1 VACVAVALVG
11 LPLSAA
17 DDAKKEGQTV
27 YPVAVFPFQER
38 GRDVESLGSKV
49 SDLLFAN
56 LVVNPDMCLVERE
69 DLEKLLSEQEL
80 NISGLVNPAQATQV
94 GQLTGAKVIITGS
107 VLQVGDKLYVVAKII
122 GTETSRV
129 LGASVKG
136 ELEDDLDG
144 MIEGLAGNVAD
155 TISQRADDLVPKPV
169 KKEDRIAALK
179 KKIGNGKRPTLFID
193 VSERHV
199 GQATIDPAAET
210 ELMLYCKELGFE
222 VIDPNEGSQKQ
233 ADVLLV
239 GEGLSQFAARHG
251 NLMSVKARLEVKAV
265 DPKSGQVLAVDRQT
279 SIGVGLAEQI
289 AGKSALQDAGAAIAE
304 RLLPKIV
311 EPKSAEK
318 AASKKNKR

>member
-1 VACVAVALVG
+1 MACVAVALVS
-11 LPLSAA
+11 LPLSAG
-17 DDAKKEGQTV
+17 DDAKKKVQTV

-38 GRDVESLGSKV
+38 GRDVESFGSKV

-56 LVVNPDMCLVERE
+56 LIVNPDMYLVERE

-94 GQLTGAKVIITGS
+94 GQLTGAKIIITGS

-136 ELEDDLDG
+136 ELEEELDG
-144 MIEGLAGNVAD
+144 MVEGLAGDVAD

-179 KKIGNGKRPTLFID
+179 KKMKNGKRPTLFID

-210 ELMLYCKELGFE
+210 ELTLYCKELGFE

-239 GEGLSQFAARHG
+239 GEGFSQFAARHG
-251 NLMSVKARLEVKAV
+251 NLTSVKARLEVKAV
-265 DPKSGQVLAVDRQT
+265 DRKSGRVLAVDRQT

-289 AGKSALQDAGAAIAE
+289 AGKSALQDAAADIAE
-304 RLLPKIV
+304 RILPKLV
-311 EPKSAEK
+311 ELEKNRKKSPR
-318 AASKKNKR
+318 KR